1 MPTRGALGGRRVCYP
16 ARAAS
21 VGAAPSLFAVFSLL
35 QRHSMAVFTP
45 VTREQLEQWLG
56 HYELG
61 RLLAFEGIASGIEN
75 SNFFV
80 DTERGRFVLTLFE
93 RLDAGQLP
101 FYLGLM
107 HHLAAAGI
115 PCPDPVPGRDG
126 AALRSLNGKPAAL
139 VTRLRGRS
147 EMHPGVEECAQIGA
161 TLARMHLA
169 AADYDGRQPN
179 LRGLAWWQEATPR
192 VLPFLD
198 AAQALLLRDE
208 LAAQSAFAGSETYA
222 ALPGSAVHADLFRDN
237 ALFEDGRLGGII
249 DFYFAGRDTWLFDLA
264 VTCNDW
270 CIDDASGRFDG
281 ARLAALLQAYAGVR
295 GPAAAERE
303 AWPMMLRAAALRF
316 WLSRLY
322 DLHLPRPAEMVTPKD
337 PTHFERILR
346 ARRAGVPALD

>member
-1 MPTRGALGGRRVCYP
+1 
-16 ARAAS
+16 
-21 VGAAPSLFAVFSLL
+21 
-35 QRHSMAVFTP
+35 MAVFTP

-56 HYELG
+56 HYDLG
-61 RLLAFEGIASGIEN
+61 RLRAFEGIASGIEN

-80 DTERGRFVLTLFE
+80 DTERGRYVLTLFE
-93 RLDAGQLP
+93 RLRADQLP

-107 HHLAAAGI
+107 HHLAARGI
-115 PCPDPVPGRDG
+115 PCPDPVQDRQGMT
-126 AALRSLNGKPAAL
+126 LRSLNDRPAAL

-147 EMHPGVEECAQIGA
+147 EMSPGPEQCAQIGA
-161 TLARMHLA
+161 ILARMHLA
-169 AADYDGRQPN
+169 GADYDGSQPN
-179 LRGLAWWQEATPR
+179 LRGLSWWQDATPS

-198 AAQALLLRDE
+198 GAQADLLRDE
-208 LAAQSAFAGSETYA
+208 LAAQSTFAHSPVCA
-222 ALPGSAVHADLFRDN
+222 SLPGSAVHADLFRDN
-237 ALFEDGRLGGII
+237 ALFEDGLLGGII

-270 CIDDASGRFDG
+270 CIDDADGGFD
-281 ARLAALLQAYAGVR
+281 ALRLGALLDAFCGVR
-295 GPAAAERE
+295 TPTTEEHE

-316 WLSRLY
+316 WLSRLF